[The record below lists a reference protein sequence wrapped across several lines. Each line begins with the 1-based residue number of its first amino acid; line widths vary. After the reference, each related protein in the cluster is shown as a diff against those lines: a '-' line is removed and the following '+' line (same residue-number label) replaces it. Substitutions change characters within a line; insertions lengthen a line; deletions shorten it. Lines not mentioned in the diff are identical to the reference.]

1 MRELQAAGMR
11 VPADIGVV
19 GFDDMHLSALLAPP
33 LTTVRQPMR
42 LLGERACSRLL
53 QRIADPSLP
62 TRTERLPAEL
72 VIRESC
78 GCLPIPAQVSGR
90 G

>member
-1 MRELQAAGMR
+1 
-11 VPADIGVV
+11 
-19 GFDDMHLSALLAPP
+19 
-33 LTTVRQPMR
+33 MR

-62 TRTERLPAEL
+62 PRTERLPAEL

-78 GCLPIPAQVSGR
+78 GCLPIPAQVSGHGYDTAR
-90 G
+90 PASGGRLP